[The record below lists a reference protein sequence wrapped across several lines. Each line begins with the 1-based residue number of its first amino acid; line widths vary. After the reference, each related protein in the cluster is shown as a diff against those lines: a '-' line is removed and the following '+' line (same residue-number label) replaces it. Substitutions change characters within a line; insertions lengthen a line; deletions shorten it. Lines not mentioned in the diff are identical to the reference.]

1 MSEIEQRIA
10 DHLPAARRGDREA
23 FAELVAA
30 TQTVTTSLALAVVR
44 DVQYSEDIAQE
55 AYLRVWQRL
64 DRLGNP
70 DSFLPWLRQI
80 TRNLARDHLRRKR
93 VRPGDTSDGID
104 AETALDLSGPN
115 HASAEDSAERN
126 ERDRIIEEALEA
138 LPAESREVLTLFY
151 REGESSRRVAKLL
164 GLSDA
169 AVRKR
174 LERARTGLRGEVDRR
189 LNGVLRGTAPGL
201 AFTAAVTSVLA
212 TASPPAAAAVALG
225 AGANGAAKLAGAGGV
240 AAVLGLAGGIAGVVL
255 GLRGWIRSSTDPDE
269 LRALLHIRRLGIWT
283 VVLALAGLMLSALL
297 PGWLPAT
304 IVFALFVLAL
314 GWQQMV
320 MLPRALA
327 ARRARERAIDPEAA
341 RRQLRHK
348 RLAWMGMIGG
358 ALCGGA
364 GLIAGLASAGR
375 IGFGG

>member
-10 DHLPAARRGDREA
+10 EHLPAARRGDREA

-55 AYLRVWQRL
+55 AYVRVWQRL

-115 HASAEDSAERN
+115 HASAEDSAERA
-126 ERDRIIEEALEA
+126 ERD
-138 LPAESREVLTLFY
+138 
-151 REGESSRRVAKLL
+151 
-164 GLSDA
+164 
-169 AVRKR
+169 
-174 LERARTGLRGEVDRR
+174 
-189 LNGVLRGTAPGL
+189 
-201 AFTAAVTSVLA
+201 
-212 TASPPAAAAVALG
+212 
-225 AGANGAAKLAGAGGV
+225 
-240 AAVLGLAGGIAGVVL
+240 
-255 GLRGWIRSSTDPDE
+255 
-269 LRALLHIRRLGIWT
+269 
-283 VVLALAGLMLSALL
+283 
-297 PGWLPAT
+297 
-304 IVFALFVLAL
+304 
-314 GWQQMV
+314 
-320 MLPRALA
+320 
-327 ARRARERAIDPEAA
+327 RAIDPEAA